1 VQDPMPLCR
10 MLLLPA
16 FQSLHNFW
24 ERRPQ
29 EASETCFVIGRGTMF
44 RKYHSCIPEQICGR
58 ASSGTEKNTAA
69 SGTCCNSTLCLAGD
83 HIRQSMLQVGSA
95 SEPVAYVE
103 GILGKGHLQRV
114 GCGYK
119 PRIDSLLKELKIA

>member
-1 VQDPMPLCR
+1 M
-10 MLLLPA
+10 A
-16 FQSLHNFW
+16 
-24 ERRPQ
+24 
-29 EASETCFVIGRGTMF
+29 
-44 RKYHSCIPEQICGR
+44 

-69 SGTCCNSTLCLAGD
+69 FGTCCNSIMCHAGD

-103 GILGKGHLQRV
+103 GILGKGHLQRI

-119 PRIDSLLKELKIA
+119 PRIDSLLKELKIV